1 MTPSDFLGPLFS
13 TLLVVLLGMMVYTTY
28 ILARRPLVI
37 NIREIYF
44 FHNRRFTRAWYLII
58 AGMTM
63 FLMARLTFEGE
74 RAGAIEAPSGI
85 ADLFLVLFGLFVFM
99 AFLGL
104 LLVFQRYMPR
114 GGEESD
120 DIEGKLRHRVRKAVV
135 RQDEAEGLTVL
146 MSRAEDIYRG
156 RPTLGPQVHLSHYRG
171 VVLSLTRY
179 LEKRFGTLGDAILYT
194 VGRQT
199 GRAAAR
205 HMLAE
210 TPDKRAV
217 VDRFLLELQTALVA
231 VPSIVDSTPARLRL
245 RFAECAVCSGTEPTG
260 VAECHYLAGLSHG
273 LLEALAGGEVKAI
286 ETECCAKGDAACLVE
301 VTFAAGG
308 LEAPGLPAPQNT

>member
-1 MTPSDFLGPLFS
+1 MSPSDFLGPLFS
-13 TLLVVLLGMMVYTTY
+13 LLLVVLLGMMVYTTY

-37 NIREIYF
+37 NLREIYF

-63 FLMARLTFEGE
+63 FLMARLAFEGD
-74 RAGAIEAPSGI
+74 RTGTLEAPAGI
-85 ADLFLVLFGLFVFM
+85 ADLFLVLFGVFIFM

-114 GGEESD
+114 GESSAD
-120 DIEGKLRHRVRKAVV
+120 VADHLRNRVRKAVV
-135 RQDEAEGLTVL
+135 QQDTDEGLTVL

-179 LEKRFGTLGDAILYT
+179 LEKRFGNLGDAILYT

-199 GRAAAR
+199 GSNAAR
-205 HMLAE
+205 QMQAE
-210 TPDKRAV
+210 TPDPGQV

-231 VPSIVDSTPARLRL
+231 IPSVAERSPGRLRL
-245 RFAECAVCSGTEPTG
+245 RFEECALCSGTEPTG
-260 VAECHYLAGLSHG
+260 TAQCHYLTGLSHG
-273 LLEALAGGEVKAI
+273 LMEALVDGEVKAH
-286 ETECCAKGDAACLVE
+286 ESECCAKGDAACLVE
-301 VTFAAGG
+301 VTFPAGG
-308 LEAPGLPAPQNT
+308 LAQKT